1 MEWWN
6 KNIINK
12 KKLITEK
19 EIKDVKKKQLIK
31 KINKITPKY
40 K

>member
-6 KNIINK
+6 KHIIK
-12 KKLITEK
+12 KKKIVTEK
-19 EIKDVKKKQLIK
+19 ELKDIKKKKLIK